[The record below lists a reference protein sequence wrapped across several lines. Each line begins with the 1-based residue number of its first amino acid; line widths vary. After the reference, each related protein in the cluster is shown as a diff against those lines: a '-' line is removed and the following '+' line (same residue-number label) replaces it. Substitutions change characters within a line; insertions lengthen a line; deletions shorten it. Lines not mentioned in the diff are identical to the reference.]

1 MISRLE
7 AVSDRRCVE
16 MASIGGR
23 RPPLNEKYLFLIAF
37 CLLPCVCAQ
46 AQTAEFLG
54 RRVTNVTVEIEGA
67 PGSNVAEIRSLIDI
81 TAGRDY
87 SPVSIHDSLVRLFR
101 SGLIAN
107 ARVEATADGA
117 NGVAL
122 RFIVRPRARIDA
134 VVFAGNPIFPASEL
148 RARLNQLDPG
158 QFASTAAVQRGLGE
172 LQALYSSRGYLKAQI
187 TADVTPDPTG
197 TRATV
202 VYSINP
208 GKQARVSKFEINV
221 RGERLDFTKLPHTIV
236 EGQPF
241 SASAVQDVMD
251 RLRDL
256 YLNQDYLA
264 ARINQNITP
273 DINSNTVAVVINV
286 VSGPKIA
293 VTV

>member
-37 CLLPCVCAQ
+37 CLLPSICVQ

-81 TAGRDY
+81 TAGKDY
-87 SPVSIHDSLVRLFR
+87 SPVRIHDSLVRLFR

-117 NGVAL
+117 SGVAL
-122 RFIVRPRARIDA
+122 RFVVRPRARIDTL
-134 VVFAGNPIFPASEL
+134 VFAGTPIFPATEL

-158 QFASTAAVQRGLGE
+158 QFASSAAVQRGLGE
-172 LQALYSSRGYLKAQI
+172 LQAFYSSRGYLKAQI
-187 TADVTPDPTG
+187 TSDVQLDATG
-197 TRATV
+197 VRATV
-202 VYSINP
+202 IYTINP
-208 GKQARVSKFEINV
+208 GEQAKVSKFEITV

-241 SASAVQDVMD
+241 VATAVQDV
-251 RLRDL
+251 
-256 YLNQDYLA
+256 
-264 ARINQNITP
+264 
-273 DINSNTVAVVINV
+273 
-286 VSGPKIA
+286 
-293 VTV
+293 